1 MKLPGTAMLAMSN
14 LLSTQDSDNGATG
27 SAQDAVRQAAQKLGP
42 FGAWLSGFGLGDLVP
57 VVRTAIVVVLI
68 LAGAVLLRWL
78 AQRLIKRMVNRMLT
92 APLPSVSA
100 KRKSEQPTPEAQQR
114 IVKER
119 REQRARTIAQI
130 LGSIATV
137 LIFGTALVMVLG
149 QLGISI
155 APILASAGIIGVA
168 VGFGAQN
175 LVSDFLSGIFMLL
188 EDQYG
193 VGDWID
199 AGDASG
205 TVEHVG
211 LRVTQLRDADGVLWF
226 IRNGEVTRI
235 GNHSQDW
242 ARALLDVPVA
252 YGQDVDAA
260 SQVLKETAW
269 TLWDDEQF
277 QYVVLDEP
285 EIWGVEVLSKEAI
298 VIRLAIKTAPLEQ
311 WGVAR
316 ELRLRIKEAFDRNG
330 IQIPVQQQTVWMHAS
345 ELAAVGPPPAAGPG
359 GDTGR
364 GRSSTTMN
372 YPSE

>member
-1 MKLPGTAMLAMSN
+1 MKLPAAAMLAMLSLLPGQDSEGPVGPIDTWLSR
-14 LLSTQDSDNGATG
+14 LLSGLGLGESP
-27 SAQDAVRQAAQKLGP
+27 AVRI
-42 FGAWLSGFGLGDLVP
+42 
-57 VVRTAIVVVLI
+57 AIVIAII
-68 LAGAVLLRWL
+68 LVGALLLRWL
-78 AQRLIKRMVNRMLT
+78 VQRLIKRTIHRMLT
-92 APLPSVSA
+92 APLPA
-100 KRKSEQPTPEAQQR
+100 AMGKRGREQPTREAHHR
-114 IVKER
+114 IAQER
-119 REQRARTIAQI
+119 REQRSRTVAQI

-137 LIFGTALVMVLG
+137 VIFGTALVMILG

-168 VGFGAQN
+168 VGFGAQS
-175 LVSDFLSGIFMLL
+175 LVSDFLSGIFMLM

-199 AGDASG
+199 AGEASG

-226 IRNGEVTRI
+226 IRNGKIDRI

-242 ARALLDVPVA
+242 ARALLDVPIA

-260 SQVLKETAW
+260 GQLLKDTAW

-277 QYVVLDEP
+277 QHLVLNEP

-298 VIRLAIKTAPLEQ
+298 VIRLAINTAPLEQ

-316 ELRLRIKEAFDRNG
+316 ELRLRIKDAFDRNG
-330 IQIPVQQQTVWMHAS
+330 VQIPVQQQTVWMHAS
-345 ELAAVGPPPAAGPG
+345 EVAAVGAPGTAVPG

-364 GRSSTTMN
+364 GRSSASH
-372 YPSE
+372 PSE